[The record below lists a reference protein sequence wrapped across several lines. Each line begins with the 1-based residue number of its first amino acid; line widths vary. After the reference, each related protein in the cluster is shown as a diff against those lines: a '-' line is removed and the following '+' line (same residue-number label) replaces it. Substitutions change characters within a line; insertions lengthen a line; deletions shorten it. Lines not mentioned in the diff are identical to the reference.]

1 MSAIQTLIEIGDERA
16 LLLLK
21 QFVQKQVGDPNEF

>member
-16 LLLLK
+16 LLLK